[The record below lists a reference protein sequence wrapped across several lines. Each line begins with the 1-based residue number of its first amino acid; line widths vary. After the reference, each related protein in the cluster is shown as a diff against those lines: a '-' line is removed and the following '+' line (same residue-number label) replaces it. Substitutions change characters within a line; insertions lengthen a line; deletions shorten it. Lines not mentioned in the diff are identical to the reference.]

1 MNKKCLVC
9 GKLFEKPNNCSLRSW
24 IKRKYCSR
32 ECGISKTSFIEGRTS
47 WNKGLKGIIG
57 PNKTSFKKGQVPRN
71 KGKEHT
77 SISGDKH
84 PKWIKDR
91 TLVKQYWTERNNP
104 EYKNWRRKVL
114 KRDNYKCKICGKE
127 YAKKDKLIVHHILP
141 WKDFP
146 EERYNINNG
155 ITLCQKH
162 HPRKRKEEQMLMLTF
177 KELVEAI

>member
-1 MNKKCLVC
+1 MIK
-9 GKLFEKPNNCSLRSW
+9 NNQRDRL
-24 IKRKYCSR
+24 
-32 ECGISKTSFIEGRTS
+32 GR
-47 WNKGLKGIIG
+47 
-57 PNKTSFKKGQVPRN
+57 FKKGHNLHFKTGSRLKNYENLKNWIDNNEHPMKGKKHSEAAKEKMRLAKIGFIPWN